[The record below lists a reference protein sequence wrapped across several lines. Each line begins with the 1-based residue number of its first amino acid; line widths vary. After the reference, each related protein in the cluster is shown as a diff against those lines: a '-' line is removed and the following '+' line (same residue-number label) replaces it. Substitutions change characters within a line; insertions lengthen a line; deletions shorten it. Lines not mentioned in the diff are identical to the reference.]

1 MKKTFL
7 LGITAIAVL
16 ALTACSSSKTKE
28 EDTKVSQSKVS
39 QSSIA
44 KPTLKLPKDV
54 TVDKTG
60 TATIEGTTLP
70 NTDVRI
76 GMGIIGDST
85 TSDEEGKFTLTYD
98 LDEDS
103 EDETI
108 EVTASGDD
116 DITKKVIVKQ
126 NPEIIKKKADEKKAE
141 AAAKAAEAAAEAQK
155 EADKKNPATYPT
167 LPYDEMAR
175 NGNKHKD
182 EKLQITGKVI
192 QAQDTDDG
200 GAMLRVATSADG
212 YDDIYM
218 VQVNSDEWQNHR
230 LLEDDVITIYGD
242 VFGLYSYES
251 TLGGKITVP
260 ALIAVFY

>member
-7 LGITAIAVL
+7 LGVTAIAVL
-16 ALTACSSSKTKE
+16 TLTACSSSSSKTKE
-28 EDTKVSQSKVS
+28 EDTKVSQSSITKV
-39 QSSIA
+39 
-44 KPTLKLPKDV
+44 TLKLPKDV

-76 GMGIIGDST
+76 GMGIVGDSA

-108 EVTASGDD
+108 EITASGDDD

-126 NPEIIKKKADEKKAE
+126 NPEIIKKKEDEKKAE
-141 AAAKAAEAAAEAQK
+141 VAAEAAEAAAEAQK
-155 EADKKNPATYPT
+155 EADKKNPATYPA

-175 NGNKHKD
+175 NGNKHKE

-192 QAQDTDDG
+192 QVQDTDDG

-218 VQVNSDEWQNHR
+218 VQINSDEWEDHR